1 MLFDNSS
8 PSRSTILVLGAGR
21 SGTSLAMQILVGMV
35 GLLNFLI
42 GLGFLFNPSKM
53 ATEFALSPLGT
64 QGMATMRADFP
75 AFFLTGAIF
84 SLIGAWRAD
93 RTPLMVPLM
102 LLTFALLGRFVS
114 IALDGTAPT
123 TIPPMIVEAAM
134 IALLGLAYRTFG
146 KAKNPIAG

>member
-1 MLFDNSS
+1 MASC
-8 PSRSTILVLGAGR
+8 ILRPLW
-21 SGTSLAMQILVGMV
+21 GTEQMKRTMQYIIGLV
-35 GLLNFLI
+35 GLLNIVI
-42 GLGFLFNPSKM
+42 GLSFLFNPTKM
-53 ATEFALSPLGT
+53 ATEFALSPMGT

-93 RTPLMVPLM
+93 RTPLMVPLT

-123 TIPPMIVEAAM
+123 TVPPMIAEAVM
-134 IALLGLAYRTFG
+134 IALLGQAYRTFG
-146 KAKNPIAG
+146 KPTQP

>member
-1 MLFDNSS
+1 MK
-8 PSRSTILVLGAGR
+8 RT
-21 SGTSLAMQILVGMV
+21 MQILVGMV

-93 RTPLMVPLM
+93 RTPLLVPLM

-123 TIPPMIVEAAM
+123 TVPPIIIEAAM
-134 IALLGLAYRTFG
+134 IGLLGLAYRTFG
-146 KAKNPIAG
+146 KQAH

>member
-1 MLFDNSS
+1 M
-8 PSRSTILVLGAGR
+8 
-21 SGTSLAMQILVGMV
+21 
-35 GLLNFLI
+35 
-42 GLGFLFNPSKM
+42 
-53 ATEFALSPLGT
+53 GT

-93 RTPLMVPLM
+93 RTPLMVPLT

-123 TIPPMIVEAAM
+123 TVPPMIAEAVM
-134 IALLGLAYRTFG
+134 IALLALAYRTFG
-146 KAKNPIAG
+146 KPTQLS